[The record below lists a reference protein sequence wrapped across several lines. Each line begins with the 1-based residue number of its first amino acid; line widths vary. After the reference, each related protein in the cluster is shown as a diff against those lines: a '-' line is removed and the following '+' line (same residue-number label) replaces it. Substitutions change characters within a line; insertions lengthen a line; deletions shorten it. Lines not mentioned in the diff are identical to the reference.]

1 MTEPVVHLIKAEMV
15 QFGDRQV
22 YDMEVE
28 AVEVETV
35 VVHLRVALVVGD
47 LVKVPLTETQVQMV

>member
-15 QFGDRQV
+15 QFGDRLV
-22 YDMEVE
+22 YIMVVE

-35 VVHLRVALVVGD
+35 EAHLRVAPVVGD
-47 LVKVPLTETQVQMV
+47 LVKVPLTDKQVQMV